1 MTLGLVKYCALPI
14 YSGQENA
21 NLHPD
26 SPNPA
31 SQIPRLVMY
40 ELFSLKLFQ
49 DGSMLNIAKEN
60 NLAETA
66 FCVKREATVSES
78 ADAFYDI
85 RKQTTNHI
93 NSLFRLLYF
102 VENPN
107 I

>member
-1 MTLGLVKYCALPI
+1 
-14 YSGQENA
+14 
-21 NLHPD
+21 
-26 SPNPA
+26 
-31 SQIPRLVMY
+31 
-40 ELFSLKLFQ
+40 
-49 DGSMLNIAKEN
+49 MLNIAKEN